1 VLHEGNAVTTDI
13 QKNAID
19 IGIITNNLEAM
30 LSFYSETL
38 ALELEAVIDMPGGG
52 VMNRFKVGDSIVKV
66 IETDPQPSVE
76 AAPGGIR
83 AATGYRY
90 WTIHVNN
97 LVESVQKIEADGY
110 KVVVPIREIRAGT
123 TIAIVEDPDG
133 NWVELLQNG

>member
-1 VLHEGNAVTTDI
+1 MTTDI

>member
-1 VLHEGNAVTTDI
+1 MSTNI

-30 LSFYSETL
+30 LGFYSETL
-38 ALELEAVIDMPGGG
+38 GLELEAVIDMPGGG

-66 IETDPQPSVE
+66 IETEPRPEVTAPS
-76 AAPGGIR
+76 GGIR
-83 AATGYRY
+83 GATGYRY

-97 LVESVQKIEADGY
+97 LEECVQKITADGY
-110 KVVVPIREIRAGT
+110 KVVVPIREIRKSI

-133 NWVELLQNG
+133 NWVELLQNSSQD

>member
-1 VLHEGNAVTTDI
+1 MLHEGNAVTTDI

>member
-1 VLHEGNAVTTDI
+1 VTTDI